1 VVLRP
6 SGFVKIVSPIR
17 KTSESISFYG
27 GFLDTSDF
35 VIGQRWVSHSDTGLG
50 LGIVTEISGRRVTLG
65 FPAADEERTYAID
78 NAPLSRIMYQIGEEI
93 ETFEGQRFTVRA
105 AEDLGGVL
113 MYYADDGSEELAR
126 ISEVKLS
133 SVVDFSAPHQRLFA
147 GQFDRNGAFRLRMAT
162 VRHQDRLRASAAQGL
177 IGARTQHLAHQIYI
191 AHEVATRFAPRV
203 LLADEVGLG
212 KTIEAGLILHYQL
225 HTQRAKRALIVV
237 PESLIHQW
245 LVEMLRGFNLRF
257 SIIDQQR
264 YEAESEFDELLD
276 GDDTDLDDAA
286 TNPFE
291 AAQLALCSLD
301 FLRSNEQAQEDA
313 RQAGWDLMVVD
324 EAHHLAW
331 SPEAPSA
338 EYRLIEHLS
347 AASQGLLLLTAT
359 PEQVGVASHFARL
372 RLLDPARFHDL
383 EAFRKEEAQYETIN
397 NAVTEL
403 HEQGTNLDQRAR
415 ESLQGWLG
423 GDFDRLMAEADPVQA
438 VTDALLDR
446 HGTGRVLFRNTRA
459 AIQGF
464 PERRSRAVPM
474 ACPTLYDPSSRHG
487 VQALS
492 PERGVDEEQW
502 LAEDPRVAWL
512 EKTLSSLKPAKVV
525 VICAHASTAI
535 ALEHYLQ
542 LRAGIRS
549 TAFHEHL
556 SLVERDRAAAYFS
569 DSEQGAH
576 ALICSEIGSE
586 GRNFQFAH
594 HLVLFDLPANPDLL
608 EQRIGRLDRIGQTD
622 LIDIHIPY
630 LEGTVQE
637 SQFRWFDE
645 GLNAFAASC
654 SVGVAVQDAVSLQW
668 QQVMDGGDES
678 ELATLID
685 QSRAEADRLRELL
698 RNGRDALIELNSCRP
713 GVAEELIR
721 AIETEE
727 SGDPVR
733 QYMLD
738 ACDILGVDIE
748 DHSEHADILRP
759 GEQYQPGHVTELPED
774 GLTVTWSRQQ
784 ALEREDMAFMS
795 WEHPLVSG
803 IMESVTSSGLGK
815 AALATMSVK
824 ALPAGTLLLEA
835 LFTVHCPAPESLQLS
850 RFLPVSPVR
859 LLVDVN
865 GRDLSATLPHDR
877 LNDMCSNIRRRT
889 AQSIVPQ
896 IRPQVETMVD
906 HVERLAEPHLEPL
919 QAAALDG
926 LRHHLGP
933 EIQRLESMKRINPA
947 IREEEIAFFREQLT
961 AAESAIGQA
970 SLSLEGI
977 RVIVTA

>member
-1 VVLRP
+1 M
-6 SGFVKIVSPIR
+6 
-17 KTSESISFYG
+17 E
-27 GFLDTSDF
+27 TSDF
-35 VIGQRWVSHSDTGLG
+35 VIGQRWVSHSDTALG
-50 LGIVTEISGRRVTLG
+50 LGIVTDLSGRRVTLG

-93 ETFEGQRFTVRA
+93 ETFDGERYVVRA

-113 MYYADDGSEELAR
+113 MYYADDGSEELVR

-133 SVVDFSAPHQRLFA
+133 SAVDFSAPQQRLFA

-162 VRHQDRLRASAAQGL
+162 VQHQDRLRASSAQGL
-177 IGARTQHLAHQIYI
+177 IGARTQHLPHQIYI
-191 AHEVATRFAPRV
+191 AHEVATRHAPRV

-225 HTQRAKRALIVV
+225 HTWRARRALIVV
-237 PESLIHQW
+237 PDSLIHQW
-245 LVEMLRGFNLRF
+245 LVEMLRRFNLRF
-257 SIIDQQR
+257 SIIDQGR
-264 YEAESEFDELLD
+264 YEAESAFSEFD
-276 GDDTDLDDAA
+276 DDEDDEEADDAFK
-286 TNPFE
+286 NPFE
-291 AAQLALCSLD
+291 AEQLALCSLD
-301 FLRSNEQAQEDA
+301 FLMSNEQAQEDA
-313 RQAGWDLMVVD
+313 REAGWDLMVVD

-331 SPEAPSA
+331 SPDAPSP
-338 EYRLIEHLS
+338 EYQLIERLS
-347 AASQGLLLLTAT
+347 SVSKGLLLLTAT

-383 EAFRKEEAQYETIN
+383 EAFRKEEEQYEAIN
-397 NAVTEL
+397 NAVTAL
-403 HEQGTNLDQRAR
+403 RQQGKALDDGAR
-415 ESLQGWLG
+415 DSLQGWLG
-423 GDFDRLMAEADPVQA
+423 DDFERLMSEPDPVQA
-438 VTDALLDR
+438 ITDALLDR

-459 AIQGF
+459 AIEGF
-464 PERRSRAVPM
+464 PARKPLAVPLP
-474 ACPTLYDPSSRHG
+474 CPELYPPSNRYG
-487 VQALS
+487 IAALS
-492 PERGVDEEQW
+492 PEVAVEEEQW

-512 EKTLSSLKPAKVV
+512 EKMLTGLKPTKVV
-525 VICAHASTAI
+525 VICAHASTAV

-569 DSEQGAH
+569 DHEQGAH

-622 LIDIHIPY
+622 TIEIHIPY
-630 LEGTVQE
+630 LEHTVQQA
-637 SQFRWFDE
+637 QFRWFDE

-654 SVGVAVQDAVSLQW
+654 SVGVAVQDTVSTKW
-668 QQVMDGGDES
+668 QGVIDGGDPGQLQS
-678 ELATLID
+678 LID
-685 QSRAEADRLRELL
+685 ASRAEADRLRELL
-698 RNGRDALIELNSCRP
+698 RKGRDALIELNSCRP
-713 GVAEELIR
+713 DVANELIE
-721 AIETEE
+721 AIESEE

-733 QYMLD
+733 EYMLD

-748 DHSEHADILRP
+748 DHSDYADILRP
-759 GEQYQPGHVTELPED
+759 GEQYQAGHVTELPED
-774 GLTVTWSRQQ
+774 GLTVTWNRQQ

-795 WEHPLVSG
+795 WEHPLVSS

-815 AALATMSVK
+815 AALATMTVK

-835 LFTVHCPAPESLQLS
+835 LYTVHCPAPESLQLS

-906 HVERLAEPHLEPL
+906 HAERLSAPHLEPL
-919 QAAALDG
+919 RNAALAG
-926 LRHHLGP
+926 LHQHLEP
-933 EIQRLESMKRINPA
+933 EISRLESMKQVNPA
-947 IREEEIAFFREQLT
+947 IREEEITFFREQLA
-961 AAESAIGQA
+961 AAESSIGQA

-977 RVIVTA
+977 RVIVTG